1 MPHSQP
7 DNASTEF
14 LLVVVLSSQVHVVG
28 ARMFLKD
35 VNICVS
41 MSWAKSCLQRRPCP
55 EPHVVEGITSPE
67 ISMSQSPGL
76 VRFPLYGRRDFVERE
91 TLSFL
96 VWGWSWAHCH
106 PGEVGGSKS
115 VRLWDRGMCPDH
127 ASRDGAT
134 PEAAKERRPI
144 LACIFQKEPADTV
157 SSVRGHRRCENGK
170 VVRVC

>member
-91 TLSFL
+91 TREA
-96 VWGWSWAHCH
+96 SWFGDG
-106 PGEVGGSKS
+106 PGPNVTRGGGGLQFSEAVGQRH
-115 VRLWDRGMCPDH
+115 VP
-127 ASRDGAT
+127 
-134 PEAAKERRPI
+134 
-144 LACIFQKEPADTV
+144 
-157 SSVRGHRRCENGK
+157 
-170 VVRVC
+170 